1 MKKTFIEQLNESV
14 NVLAFLVILYTAVLV
29 HMGANDLANELIA
42 GAIGL
47 MGGKALNQAARRA
60 SDLPDKETTD
70 APKAP

>member
-1 MKKTFIEQLNESV
+1 MMKKTFIEHLNESV
-14 NVLAFLVILYTAVLV
+14 NVLAFLIILYTAVLV

-60 SDLPDKETTD
+60 SDPAEKGESD
-70 APKAP
+70 APKS